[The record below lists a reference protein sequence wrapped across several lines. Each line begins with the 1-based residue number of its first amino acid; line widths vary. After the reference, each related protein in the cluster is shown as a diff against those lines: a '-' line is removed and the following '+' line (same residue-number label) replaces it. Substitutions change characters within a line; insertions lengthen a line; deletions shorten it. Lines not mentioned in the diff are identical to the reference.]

1 MVAHSKSFVIFLVLA
16 GYNTDLVFG
25 VRRGL
30 GLGVHVTVVTD
41 RQHLVR
47 LKTELASQELP
58 VSEFR
63 LVGIRRRPLD
73 RLRGR
78 ARKLIRR
85 IPRAVARRLHRWP
98 VGLLR
103 RISAPESL
111 IDSAARLG
119 RHIEKATGM
128 IADTMSVSVV
138 EPAIA
143 AVGSGLTRVRQ
154 GRGVLEIVSDHIRLG
169 RLLGVVC
176 LDSASL
182 FPGWVVG
189 RRYPLLPVVT
199 SFPADWD
206 TVVVEHLAALEQ
218 GSRW

>member
-16 GYNTDLVFG
+16 GYNTELVSG
-25 VRRGL
+25 VRRALAMGT
-30 GLGVHVTVVTD
+30 HVTIVTD
-41 RQHLVR
+41 RQHLARV
-47 LKTELASQELP
+47 KTELASQELP
-58 VSEFR
+58 VPELR

-73 RLRGR
+73 GLRSR
-78 ARKLIRR
+78 ARTSVRR

-103 RISAPESL
+103 RLSAPQSL
-111 IDSAARLG
+111 IESTGRLG
-119 RHIEKATGM
+119 RQMEKATGGV
-128 IADTMSVSVV
+128 ADKLSDSVV
-138 EPAIA
+138 EPAIV

-154 GRGVLEIVSDHIRLG
+154 GRGVLRVVSDHIRLG

-189 RRYPLLPVVT
+189 RRYELLPVVT
-199 SFPADWD
+199 SFPTDWD
-206 TVVVEHLAALEQ
+206 AVVVEQLSALEQ